1 MHVHMQLKA
10 RLQKPGKPDQPKCI
24 HCARQRRDYALLTV
38 QASLKQGT
46 LVELRRTVP
55 IKLNDPS
62 STDEQEGDTCSPA
75 WFKGGQERVMSG
87 R

>member
-1 MHVHMQLKA
+1 MQA
-10 RLQKPGKPDQPKCI
+10 W
-24 HCARQRRDYALLTV
+24 
-38 QASLKQGT
+38 LKQGT
-46 LVELRRTVP
+46 LAELRRTVP

-62 STDEQEGDTCSPA
+62 GTDEQEEDTCSPA